1 MMGTLDGVSM
11 SQTDTILRRL
21 DGTMTAIAS
30 LRDHVDRIDALG
42 SALIERI
49 NHGGTLYTAGNGGS
63 AAQAL
68 HLAEELIGRYRGN
81 RPALRAMCL
90 NADPTAMTCIAND
103 FGYERV
109 FARQCEALLESK
121 DVLLVLSTS
130 GKSPNLVEALRVARQ
145 CATLTVGLLG
155 SGGGACGPLC
165 DHEITVDETDA
176 AFVQEAHQVVV
187 HLLCEMIEESQ

>member
-1 MMGTLDGVSM
+1 M
-11 SQTDTILRRL
+11 SNTDTILRRL
-21 DGTMTAIAS
+21 DGSMAAIAS
-30 LRDHVDRIDALG
+30 LRDQVDRIDAVG
-42 SALIERI
+42 TALISRL

-68 HLAEELIGRYRGN
+68 HLAEELIGRYN
-81 RPALRAMCL
+81 ELDALGAL
-90 NADPTAMTCIAND
+90 AAVGAEV
-103 FGYERV
+103 YSL
-109 FARQCEALLESK
+109 EALLDSK

-130 GKSPNLVEALRVARQ
+130 GKSPNLVEALKTAKQ

-155 SGGGACGPLC
+155 SDGGACGPLC
-165 DHEITVDETDA
+165 DHEITIDETDS